1 MNAVL
6 QRETALQRANDVRL
20 NRSALRRELKKSK
33 SKSRRRAHEILGEVP
48 GWLESCKV
56 DRFLTFFP
64 GIGKVRARAIM
75 RSVGLRGSERL
86 GRLSPQTRVELAA
99 LLGRTGAR

>member
-6 QRETALQRANDVRL
+6 QRETALQRANDVRF
-20 NRSALRRELKKSK
+20 NRSALRRELKASK
-33 SKSRRRAHEILGEVP
+33 TSSRRRAHQILREVP

-56 DRFLTFFP
+56 DLFLTYFP
-64 GIGKVRARAIM
+64 GIGRVRARAIM
-75 RSVGLRGSERL
+75 RSLGLRGSERL
-86 GRLSPQTRVELAA
+86 GKLSPQTRVELAV